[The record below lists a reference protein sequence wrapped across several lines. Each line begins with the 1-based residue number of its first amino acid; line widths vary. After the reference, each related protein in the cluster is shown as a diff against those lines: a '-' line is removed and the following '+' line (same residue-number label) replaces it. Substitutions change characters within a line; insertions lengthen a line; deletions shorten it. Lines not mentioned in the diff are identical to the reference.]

1 MTTTK
6 DVLYDS
12 FCHEMHIGMTVMAH
26 TSGGY
31 IYGHIVDM
39 VKDTKGNE
47 KYMIVPDLGYSE
59 SLKDKLGK
67 QYKINWR
74 NVYQIEIKKKIS

>member
-6 DVLYDS
+6 DVFYDS

-47 KYMIVPDLGYSE
+47 KYNKY
-59 SLKDKLGK
+59 
-67 QYKINWR
+67 N
-74 NVYQIEIKKKIS
+74 

>member
-6 DVLYDS
+6 DVFYDS

-47 KYMIVPDLGYSE
+47 KYIFAIYSKAV
-59 SLKDKLGK
+59 LLIFHF
-67 QYKINWR
+67 QLL
-74 NVYQIEIKKKIS
+74 